1 MSGLVSGLQNRV
13 RRFESARY
21 LRKSFS
27 NGTLFL
33 FLCIIPHK
41 TTLLYNRAIITAAKF
56 LLMSKISY
64 LRGVK
69 HKQLCILITEHSL
82 RMGSIE

>member
-33 FLCIIPHK
+33 FLWCRFLQYKYYTTIVIPNHGSVAK
-41 TTLLYNRAIITAAKF
+41 RCGYVLFATYTLYQEFFFFSIR
-56 LLMSKISY
+56 Y
-64 LRGVK
+64 
-69 HKQLCILITEHSL
+69 ILAL
-82 RMGSIE
+82 